1 MSQASETRL
10 TVSTEHLAGE
20 MLLLDLGHVAIVSD
34 HPEALGGSGKGPTPG
49 ELVKGAL
56 AASAALEIGRLADRG
71 ELQGAS
77 FGVACS
83 SETETRRLANEHLPG
98 STILAGF
105 EVHVALSG
113 EADEDLRR
121 GIAESAAQC
130 PVARLIR
137 SGIRIRET
145 NRFEHRPARRPAH
158 GSAHLIRTMKE
169 SLPEPGE
176 VAVRPPNRAT
186 ATSAGYLGS
195 GRALLKFGGCTC
207 IVEDRARESRDRPVI
222 RPEALLLGGL
232 SACTSVFAARAA
244 AMTSAVAEIRI
255 TCETVMED
263 GSPDI
268 ASIDK
273 SLSVT
278 GELDEQQKA
287 IIATFADN
295 CAIGETLRRPSE
307 ITVRVDFV
315 PAGES
320 LAITDGT
327 LAARR
332 IEEHLDAA
340 ACDDASCCVPES

>member
-1 MSQASETRL
+1 MSHVSETRL
-10 TVSTEHLAGE
+10 TVCTEHLAGE

-34 HPEALGGSGKGPTPG
+34 HPEAMGGSGKGPTPG

-83 SETETRRLANEHLPG
+83 SGTETRRLANEHLPG
-98 STILAGF
+98 STVLAAF
-105 EVHVALSG
+105 EVHVALAG

-121 GIAESAAQC
+121 RIAESAAQC

-137 SGIRIRET
+137 SGTRIRET

-186 ATSAGYLGS
+186 ATSAEYIGS
-195 GRALLKFGGCTC
+195 GRVLLKFGGCTC
-207 IVEDRARESRDRPVI
+207 IVEDGARDSRDRPII
-222 RPEALLLGGL
+222 RPEALVLGGL

-244 AMTSAVAEIRI
+244 AMTGAVAEIRI
-255 TCETVMED
+255 ACETGIGD
-263 GSPDI
+263 GSPDM
-268 ASIDK
+268 AGIDK
-273 SLSVT
+273 ALSVT
-278 GELDEQQKA
+278 GQLDEQQRA
-287 IIATFADN
+287 VIASFADN
-295 CAIGETLRRPSE
+295 CAIGETLRRPSQ
-307 ITVRVDFV
+307 ITVRVDLV

-320 LAITDGT
+320 LALSDAT
-327 LAARR
+327 LASRR
-332 IEEHLDAA
+332 IEEHLDATS
-340 ACDDASCCVPES
+340 CDDASCCVPES